1 MSPPMADMQKP
12 FRAGSGTPS
21 LSSPSV
27 GIPATQCRS
36 TPEHRYSGARSQHG
50 FKANGLDDKA
60 LASLCQVYRRN
71 DEDEIQRVLA
81 GLRRGVPGK
90 GRTAVSWEPLV
101 SALPLDVDRRLAAMD
116 AELAALPPRQRDKR
130 LAQVRQQIP
139 LLRQVL
145 VHFEDYDRRY
155 SIRDE

>member
-1 MSPPMADMQKP
+1 MVYNYLRLNALAPQA
-12 FRAGSGTPS
+12 RAAARG
-21 LSSPSV
+21 LSEKRLRP
-27 GIPATQCRS
+27 ILS
-36 TPEHRYSGARSQHG
+36 TPPHG
-50 FKANGLDDKA
+50 HAEILAIAAAHGLDDKA